1 MFEYIDIIY
10 LICDVGPSEPKRRP
24 KRCTDHQIW
33 LKYTLAPLLML
44 RFDQSHPTFKKH
56 YPKLPKRRNLPTLA
70 VHHLASIHFGLYYAL
85 AILDTLHS
93 LAGFWIFNT
102 YRGWNSLQAG
112 PQTLLQ
118 RRRRGGRLPWTVHVW
133 SCFMGQQQPG
143 PCLETGVNGLVLKGN
158 NYRKTPYFMAKTHG
172 FL

>member
-1 MFEYIDIIY
+1 MYW
-10 LICDVGPSEPKRRP
+10 PSNMVK
-24 KRCTDHQIW
+24 IN
-33 LKYTLAPLLML
+33 PLLKNTT
-44 RFDQSHPTFKKH
+44 PKKE
-56 YPKLPKRRNLPTLA
+56 PTLA

-133 SCFMGQQQPG
+133 SCFMGTTAAWSVFGNRSQWIGIEGKQLQENPIFHG
-143 PCLETGVNGLVLKGN
+143 KNPCFPVVPYQSSDNREMPFDRTFHGL
-158 NYRKTPYFMAKTHG
+158 RQ
-172 FL
+172 